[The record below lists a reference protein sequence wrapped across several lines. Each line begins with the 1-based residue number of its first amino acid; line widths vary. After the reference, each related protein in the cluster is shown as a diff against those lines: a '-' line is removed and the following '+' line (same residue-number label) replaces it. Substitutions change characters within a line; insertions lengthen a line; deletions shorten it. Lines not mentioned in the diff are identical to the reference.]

1 MSKEVSGRRK
11 FKVNKRCLIVSVSS
25 TPGNYPGRCPNLRK
39 SSKITKERATKAT
52 KQRFYVVF
60 LLNQDIPI
68 A

>member
-1 MSKEVSGRRK
+1 M
-11 FKVNKRCLIVSVSS
+11 RCLIVSVGN
-25 TPGNYPGRCPNLRK
+25 TPGNCLGTCQNLTK
-39 SSKITKERATKAT
+39 CSQITKERATKAA